1 MVSCEIIVHLFSA
14 AVSLIPFTKK
24 PQQLMEIV
32 VSGLKSNLNFKPLAN
47 VHQTKFYIILHIFC
61 VFKINALKIPAFQP
75 SIFVK

>member
-1 MVSCEIIVHLFSA
+1 
-14 AVSLIPFTKK
+14 
-24 PQQLMEIV
+24 MEIV
-32 VSGLKSNLNFKPLAN
+32 VSGLKSNFNFKHLAN

>member
-1 MVSCEIIVHLFSA
+1 
-14 AVSLIPFTKK
+14 
-24 PQQLMEIV
+24 MEIV

-75 SIFVK
+75 SIFVKKKKEVNQGN

>member
-1 MVSCEIIVHLFSA
+1 
-14 AVSLIPFTKK
+14 
-24 PQQLMEIV
+24 MEIV

-61 VFKINALKIPAFQP
+61 VFNINALKISVSQP